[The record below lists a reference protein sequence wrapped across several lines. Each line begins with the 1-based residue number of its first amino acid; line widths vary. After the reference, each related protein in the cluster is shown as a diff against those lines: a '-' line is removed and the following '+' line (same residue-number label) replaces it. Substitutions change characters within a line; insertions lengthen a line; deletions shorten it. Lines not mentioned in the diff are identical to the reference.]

1 MSVFGG
7 QRRELA
13 ESMDRRGVWPAG
25 SPWVRGA
32 VEALP
37 RHEFAPERLWQWDGR
52 TYVPVDR
59 DSDEERWAGL
69 VYGGPYDAAV
79 TRVSAAGAASS
90 SLSCQAV
97 VADMLD
103 ALGVQPGHRV
113 LELGAGTGWNAALL
127 AYRACA
133 GGGSEAGSGSG
144 AGQVTSV
151 EVDPWLAEQ
160 ARSRLTSADVRV
172 LVETGDGGEGWP
184 PGAPYDRVISTYA
197 VDRVPWLW
205 VAQCRPGG
213 RIVTP
218 WGWLGHVALTVAGD
232 GSSASGRMR
241 GLAQFMPAHGTAPGA
256 AFEDVRGTGPAED
269 EREVRRDLRPLQE
282 DWHLRFALRVA
293 LPELRVRTAVD
304 EDGVNAWLH
313 DGTSSWAVLSA
324 LPDGRTVAHQG
335 GPLRLADLLE
345 REWDTWTA
353 MGGPE
358 LYDFGMTVEQERQFV
373 WAWDEITGPRWE
385 FPEPGRSAT
394 SAVRSPK
401 PGERAGAQSPS
412 PVTEGRSS
420 PQH

>member
-13 ESMDRRGVWPAG
+13 KAMDLRGAWPAG
-25 SPWVRGA
+25 SPWVRRA

-37 RHEFAPERLWQWDGR
+37 RHEFAPERLWQWDGLA
-52 TYVPVDR
+52 YVPVDR
-59 DSDEERWAGL
+59 GADEERWAGL

-97 VADMLD
+97 VVDMLD
-103 ALGVQPGHRV
+103 ALGVQPGQRV
-113 LELGAGTGWNAALL
+113 LELGTGTGWNAALL
-127 AYRACA
+127 AYRA
-133 GGGSEAGSGSG
+133 G
-144 AGQVTSV
+144 AGTDSGRVTSV
-151 EVDPWLAEQ
+151 DVDPSLTEQ
-160 ARSRLTSADVRV
+160 ARARLAEAGVHV

-197 VDRVPWLW
+197 VDRVPWPW
-205 VAQCRPGG
+205 IAQSRPGG

-218 WGWLGHVALTVAGD
+218 WGWLGHVALTVDGD

-256 AFEDVRGTGPAED
+256 AFEDVRGTGPAGD
-269 EREVRRDLRPLQE
+269 EREVERDLRPLQD

-345 REWDTWTA
+345 REWDAWTA

-358 LYDFGMTVEQERQFV
+358 LYDFGMTVERERQFV
-373 WAWDEITGPRWE
+373 WAWDELTGPRWE
-385 FPEPGRSAT
+385 FPEPGEGAA
-394 SAVRSPK
+394 SAVH
-401 PGERAGAQSPS
+401 SPS
-412 PVTEGRSS
+412 PE
-420 PQH
+420 